1 MAYELF
7 TKPDEQQHYVLPGV
21 PPGRRVVWVESEDVG
36 SGFRISKVVD
46 VPPEGDIE
54 LDFHVPL
61 SGIEGVV
68 TRADGSAVVGAL
80 ILVRP
85 RESLGRAPGEIAFEE
100 SQEATSTPDGS
111 YFLAGVK
118 PGTYGF
124 AARAEGFG
132 RVEETITVVDEESV
146 VRRDVVL
153 EPEALIELVVKDRA
167 GALLAAAECS
177 AVRADGSGM
186 APLRVREE
194 WLPERRVFYGA
205 ASAEYAVHATAEA
218 CFPADVSALCRS
230 GQTTVLSIALR
241 RRGALRLKVV
251 GAAGLPAPSVPLEVI
266 DTETGTSAN
275 TWIAAGLVTSAPSSA
290 VTDEKG
296 ELRLDGLPEGTFRVS
311 APGCAVT
318 ARVAAGEETGPVTLM
333 LPQ

>member
-1 MAYELF
+1 
-7 TKPDEQQHYVLPGV
+7 
-21 PPGRRVVWVESEDVG
+21 
-36 SGFRISKVVD
+36 
-46 VPPEGDIE
+46 
-54 LDFHVPL
+54 
-61 SGIEGVV
+61 
-68 TRADGSAVVGAL
+68 
-80 ILVRP
+80 
-85 RESLGRAPGEIAFEE
+85 
-100 SQEATSTPDGS
+100 TSTPDGS

-124 AARAEGFG
+124 GARAEGFG

-153 EPEALIELVVKDRA
+153 EPEALIEVVVKDRA

-177 AVRADGSGM
+177 VVRADGSGM

-205 ASAEYAVHATAEA
+205 ASAEYTVRAAAESF
-218 CFPADVSALCRS
+218 FPAEVQASCRS
-230 GQTTVLSIALR
+230 GQTTNLTMALR
-241 RRGALRLKVV
+241 RKGALRLKVIT
-251 GAAGLPAPSVPLEVI
+251 AAGAPARSMPLEVI
-266 DTETGTSAN
+266 DVETGTSASA
-275 TWIAAGLVTSAPSSA
+275 WLAAGLVTSAPSPA

-296 ELRLDGLPEGTFRVS
+296 ELRLDGLPEGTYRVS
-311 APGCAVT
+311 APGCTVT